1 MSADP
6 SPRAGDLILNAAATS
21 EQYLTFAL
29 DGGLFAI
36 PILAVQEIRGLE
48 TVSRIPR
55 SPDEVL
61 GVMNLRGAVVPVVD
75 LRLRLAIERAERTS
89 TTVVILVRLVARDG
103 LEKVVGCVVDA
114 VSDVAHI
121 ADADV
126 RPAPEACGSVER
138 HFLRGVVD
146 VDGRL
151 VLLLDLARL
160 LGAVDATAAPARAV
174 A

>member
-1 MSADP
+1 MSTEPAA
-6 SPRAGDLILNAAATS
+6 RAVAPNLTATSTS

-29 DGGLFAI
+29 DQELFAI

-55 SPDEVL
+55 SPSDVL
-61 GVMNLRGAVVPVVD
+61 GVMNLRGVVVPVVD
-75 LRLRLAIERAERTS
+75 LRRRLGIAPAGHTS
-89 TTVVILVRLVARDG
+89 TTVVILVRLAAAG
-103 LEKVVGCVVDA
+103 AAAKAVGCVVDA

-121 ADADV
+121 ADSAV
-126 RPAPEACGSVER
+126 RPAPEACGRIES
-138 HFLRGVVD
+138 HFLKGVVE

-151 VLLLDLARL
+151 VLLLDLGLL
-160 LGAVDATAAPARAV
+160 LGAGEAAGAARGA